1 MDTPQQFVRDL
12 LSTIDELWSPEYAG
26 RETLAHFM
34 TQPGWLIARC
44 ADHPYHSMM
53 TATLERLRARY
64 PGDTLGALAADLYFR
79 TGHRKAQEARA
90 RDLDM
95 QKRLSEQAGNLLQVL
110 SGLSDGGIQGGL
122 SRLNASGLRT
132 TLRLLREGQSFRQ
145 AHQEGERRRRL
156 SGLRLVS
163 VLNAVIVEY
172 APPDILG
179 RIAAHLRN
187 LTEALSEKAKS
198 IGCIGF
204 TGHPMLQDCLN
215 LLVGLKSSPELFGL
229 LEELNPV
236 PPWHSGNDWT
246 CLVHQ
251 GDVRVTNTSTQTW
264 HSGNDWTYLVHDA
277 AEPFLGLLRNLS
289 AYGALDYEI
298 FQHIARLI
306 PYTFMDDT
314 AYMWER
320 NSSVISEAFSQQLEA
335 YRQRLIAEVAPHLSE
350 KNCHVILA
358 YRGILRG
365 ASWLLLAARLHT
377 ARQLKDLV
385 GVGGPDSPRTVE
397 QAVIRIAR
405 AEDIEPAS
413 GEERQQ
419 LLAQL
424 REFPQATL
432 KALFGV
438 ATHARR
444 LLCEALDWQEALP
457 LVMLVEEFAARRFPS
472 APYGERISMDV
483 PNSTDPLS
491 GVLDVVAVRGALE
504 CVPEAVAQEMLALL
518 CKAKAGVENTAM
530 LVRAAGG
537 WNRAAVEQGLKR
549 NGQVS
554 IKAYGL
560 LPLTRGE
567 DEVLE
572 RYLRLQKIAR
582 VGNAFIPGRR
592 ATHAAA
598 VQAALANLAQVAGYT
613 DAAHLEWAMEMK
625 VVQDMAL
632 TERMWTA
639 GEYRWSVALD
649 GIEAAIRVTR
659 AGRTLK
665 SIPKEVRA
673 NAGYQEAKEAVTR
686 LREHISRLR
695 RGLLERLLVT
705 GEMLTP
711 EELSRLLRLPT
722 ARTLLSRLILR
733 SEDGVMGLLEADEMA
748 LCGLDNSLHPIV
760 APVMVA
766 HPYHLFQS
774 GMLADWQ
781 REIVHRRIVQ
791 PVKQAFRELYVLT
804 PAEQETRTYSR
815 RFAGRT
821 IDGAMTTGLLA
832 SRGWRVRRH
841 DEAYAY
847 KIFPGLRAVFT
858 LPHNAHYLGEPSS
871 EATIDEIS
879 FEPYGPS
886 SPYASQAEHARI
898 PLELVSPLIFSEVM
912 RDADLVVAV
921 AGRAGG
927 TYLSNEI
934 YTRVG
939 ELVRALLDELGLQGV
954 TVDRHYAYVQGKL
967 ACYRVHLGSAA
978 IHIEPGSYLCIVP
991 DRWGQTHERLFLPFV
1006 DDANS
1011 KISEVISKIL
1021 LLLSDDQIK
1030 DESILR
1036 QIRSQHP
1043 QTL

>member
-1 MDTPQQFVRDL
+1 LDTPQQFVQEL
-12 LSTIDELWSPEYAG
+12 LSAIDELWAPEYIG
-26 RETLAHFM
+26 PKTLTEHM

-44 ADHPYHSMM
+44 ANHPHHSAMV
-53 TATLERLRARY
+53 ATLERLRERY
-64 PGDTLGALAADLYFR
+64 PGDTLGMLAADRYFR
-79 TGHRKAQEARA
+79 PGGQVQQEVDSDVHRQQKLRELTGSGLQET
-90 RDLDM
+90 L
-95 QKRLSEQAGNLLQVL
+95 AGLL
-110 SGLSDGGIQGGL
+110 SGGGL
-122 SRLNASGLRT
+122 QGMLGGLNADAGSLQE

-145 AHQEGERRRRL
+145 VRQEGGRR
-156 SGLRLVS
+156 SVVGLRLRS
-163 VLNAVIVEY
+163 ILNACLAEY
-172 APPDILG
+172 AQPDVLES
-179 RIAAHLRN
+179 IAAHLRS
-187 LTEALSEKAKS
+187 LAEALREKEKS
-198 IGCIGF
+198 VGNIRF
-204 TGHPMLQDCLN
+204 TGRPMLQDCLN

-236 PPWHSGNDWT
+236 PPWHPGN
-246 CLVHQ
+246 
-251 GDVRVTNTSTQTW
+251 N
-264 HSGNDWTYLVHDA
+264 WTYLVYDA
-277 AEPFLGLLRNLS
+277 AEPFLGLLCNLF
-289 AYGALDYEI
+289 AYGALDYDV
-298 FQHIARLI
+298 FQHVARLV
-306 PYTFMDDT
+306 PYRFMDDT
-314 AYMWER
+314 AYMWEQH
-320 NSSVISEAFSQQLEA
+320 SSVISEGFSQQLEA
-335 YRQRLIAEVAPHLSE
+335 YRQRLIAEVAPHLNE

-358 YRGILRG
+358 YRGVLRG
-365 ASWLLLAARLHT
+365 ASWLLLAARLHST
-377 ARQLKDLV
+377 SQMKDLV

-397 QAVIRIAR
+397 QAVIRMSR
-405 AEDIEPAS
+405 AEDIEPVS

-424 REFPQATL
+424 REIPQTTL

-438 ATHARR
+438 AAHARR

-457 LVMLVEEFAARRFPS
+457 LLALVEELAARRFYEDG
-472 APYGERISMDV
+472 AGMDM
-483 PNSTDPLS
+483 PNSTDALS
-491 GVLDVVAVRGALE
+491 GVLDVAAVRGVLAR
-504 CVPEAVAQEMLALL
+504 VPANLAQELLAQL
-518 CKAKAGVENTAM
+518 CKAKAGVENSAM
-530 LVRAAGG
+530 LVRALGG
-537 WNRAAVEQGLKR
+537 WNSAAVEQGLKR

-567 DEVLE
+567 DETLE

-582 VGNAFIPGRR
+582 TGNAFGPSRR

-598 VQAALANLAQVAGYT
+598 VQAALANLAQVAGYA

-632 TERMWTA
+632 TERVWTA
-639 GEYRWSVALD
+639 GEYSWRVALD
-649 GIEAAIRVTR
+649 GIEAAISVTR

-665 SIPKEVRA
+665 SVPKEVRA
-673 NAGYQEAKEAVTR
+673 SAGYQEAKEAVAR
-686 LREHISRLR
+686 LREHVSRLR
-695 RGLLERLLVT
+695 RGLLERLLAT
-705 GEMLTP
+705 GETLTP
-711 EELSRLLRLPT
+711 EELSRLLRQPT

-733 SEDGVMGLLEADEMA
+733 SEDGVLGLLDADEMA
-748 LCGLDNSLHPIV
+748 LRALDVSLHPIT
-760 APVMVA
+760 APVTIA
-766 HPYHLFQS
+766 HPYHIFQA
-774 GMLADWQ
+774 GTLADWQ
-781 REIVHRRIVQ
+781 REIMHRRIVQ

-815 RFAGRT
+815 RFAGHT
-821 IDGAMTTGLLA
+821 VDGIVTVGLLA
-832 SRGWRVRRH
+832 GRGWRVRRH

-847 KIFPGLRAVFT
+847 KIFPGLRAIFT

-886 SPYASQAEHARI
+886 SPYTSQAEHARV
-898 PLELVSPLIFSEVM
+898 PLELVPPLFFSEVM

-921 AGRAGG
+921 AGRTGG

-939 ELVRALLDELGLQGV
+939 ELVRALLDDLGLQGV

-967 ACYRVHLGSAA
+967 AHYRVHLGSAT

-991 DRWGQTHERLFLPFV
+991 ERWGHTHERLFLPFA

-1021 LLLSDDQIK
+1021 LLLADDQIK

-1036 QIRSQHP
+1036 QIRSRR
-1043 QTL
+1043 